1 VGSIVCLQFGKDIPL
16 PPGVFPGSPKKS
28 SLTVT
33 VTADNLHT
41 VPYTFSLYTV
51 LSYNSRYIIRENA
64 AQVVIG
70 LTPDEQAQL
79 EGAPMSEAESQS
91 PHDIVGGGFG
101 KWKKFAH
108 KIGSVA
114 SAVYKNRDAI
124 EGAYNQGKD
133 AYSQGKDIIGAI
145 RTVQKSGLDSMQG
158 GLLIGGSMVGGGVR
172 SRFM

>member
-1 VGSIVCLQFGKDIPL
+1 
-16 PPGVFPGSPKKS
+16 
-28 SLTVT
+28 
-33 VTADNLHT
+33 
-41 VPYTFSLYTV
+41 
-51 LSYNSRYIIRENA
+51 
-64 AQVVIG
+64 VIG

-79 EGAPMSEAESQS
+79 EGAPMSEAESQN

-114 SAVYKNRDAI
+114 NSIYKNRDAI

-133 AYSQGKDIIGAI
+133 AYGQGKDIVQSI
-145 RTVQKSGLDSMQG
+145 RAVQRTAPDSLQG
-158 GLLIGGSMVGGGVR
+158 GLLIGGNMVGGRVR